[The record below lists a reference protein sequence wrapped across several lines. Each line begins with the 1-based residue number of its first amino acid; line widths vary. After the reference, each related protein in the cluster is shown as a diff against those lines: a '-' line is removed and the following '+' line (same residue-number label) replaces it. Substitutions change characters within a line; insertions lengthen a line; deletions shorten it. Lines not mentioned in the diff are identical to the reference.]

1 MKAYDAVIIGA
12 GSVGTILSYWLAR
25 KGLKVAVIEK
35 NASAGRGEHRAAIG
49 GVRATH
55 SDPAKIKIGLR
66 SLEFLRRLEPEF
78 GFDVDYVEGGYLFPA
93 YSEATA
99 AKLKSLLAAQ
109 QKLGL
114 EIGWIGPD
122 EVAQLVPGIRKE
134 GLLGGTYSPHD
145 GHLSPLKLARAF
157 YRMALSAGVDFY
169 FRTTVTGFVVR
180 KGRVAEI
187 KTDGPWF
194 SAGMLVNAAGSGA
207 REVGLLLGT
216 DLPVVP
222 DAHEAGVTEPVERF
236 FYPMVVDIEP
246 TAHSENYYFYQ
257 DPEGSVLFCITP
269 KPKRLGATKAST
281 SEFLP
286 MVVPRLLR
294 ICPRL
299 RYLRVRRV
307 WRGMYP
313 GTPDD
318 RPIVGFDRRVEGVFH
333 AVGMC
338 GQGLMLG
345 PGLGQLVADKLVGE
359 LAPEDEDV
367 FELLSPYRDFTAQ
380 ELLR

>member
-1 MKAYDAVIIGA
+1 MKTYDAVIIGA

-25 KGLKVAVIEK
+25 KGLKVAVLEK
-35 NASAGRGEHRAAIG
+35 NASPGRGEHRAAIG

-66 SLEFLRRLEPEF
+66 SLEFLRRLQPEF
-78 GFDVDYVEGGYLFPA
+78 GYDVDYVEGGYLFPA
-93 YSEATA
+93 YQESIA
-99 AKLKSLLAAQ
+99 AKLKGLLAI
-109 QKLGL
+109 QKDLGL
-114 EIGWIGPD
+114 NIDWIGPE
-122 EVAQLVPGIRKE
+122 EVVELVPGIRE
-134 GLLGGTYSPHD
+134 DGLLGGTYSPED
-145 GHLSPLKLARAF
+145 GHLSPLKLASAF

-169 FRTTVTGFVVR
+169 FRTTVTGFVTAEGKVT
-180 KGRVAEI
+180 EI
-187 KTDGPWF
+187 KTDGHSF
-194 SAGMLVNAAGSGA
+194 SSDIVVNAAGASA
-207 REVGLLLGT
+207 RQIGLMLGT

-246 TAHSENYYFYQ
+246 TADSENYYFYQ
-257 DPEGSVLFCITP
+257 DPEGSVIFCITP
-269 KPKRLGATKAST
+269 RPKRLGATKAST

-294 ICPRL
+294 LCPRL
-299 RYLRVRRV
+299 RYLKVRRV

-318 RPIVGFDRRVEGVFH
+318 RPIVGFDAALNGVFH
-333 AVGMC
+333 TVGMC

-345 PGLGQLVADKLVGE
+345 PGLGQLVADALVGE
-359 LAPEDEDV
+359 LSPDDEDV
-367 FELLSPYRDFTAQ
+367 FELLSPYREFTAQ

>member
-1 MKAYDAVIIGA
+1 MRSYDVVIIGA
-12 GSVGTILSYWLAR
+12 GSVGTILSYWLAK
-25 KGLKVAVIEK
+25 KGLEVAVIEK
-35 NASAGRGEHRAAIG
+35 NASVGRGEHRAAIG
-49 GVRATH
+49 GGRATH

-66 SLEFLRRLEPEF
+66 SLEFLRELEREF

-93 YSEATA
+93 YQESIAS
-99 AKLKSLLAAQ
+99 KLKSLLAVQ
-109 QKLGL
+109 QKIGL
-114 EIGWIGPD
+114 EIDWIGPD
-122 EVAQLVPGIRKE
+122 QVAALVPGIREE
-134 GLLGGTYSPHD
+134 GLLGGTYSPRD
-145 GHLSPLKLARAF
+145 GHLSPLKLASAF
-157 YRMALSAGVDFY
+157 YQMALSAGVEFY
-169 FRTTVTGFVVR
+169 FRTRVTGFVLEG
-180 KGRVAEI
+180 GRVAEI
-187 KTDGPWF
+187 KTDGP
-194 SAGMLVNAAGSGA
+194 SLSPGLVINAAGSNA
-207 REVGLLLGT
+207 REIGLLLGT

-246 TAHSENYYFYQ
+246 TADSENYYFYQ

-294 ICPRL
+294 LCPRL

-318 RPIVGFDRRVEGVFH
+318 RPIVGFDRNVQGVFH

-345 PGLGQLVADKLVGE
+345 PGLGQLVADRLVGE

-367 FELLSPYRDFTAQ
+367 FELLSPYRDFTAK